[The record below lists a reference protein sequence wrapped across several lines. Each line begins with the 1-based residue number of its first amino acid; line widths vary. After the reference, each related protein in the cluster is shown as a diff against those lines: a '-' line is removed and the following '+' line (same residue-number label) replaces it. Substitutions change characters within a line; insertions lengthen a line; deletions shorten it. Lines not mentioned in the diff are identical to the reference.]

1 MANHTLNPSRGNLHG
16 SLSRSIPP
24 VLTISPG
31 DTVDFTTLEADWRI
45 VRPDS
50 PSSSSG
56 IFMERSF
63 PADQGHA
70 LCGPVYIQ
78 GARPQMTLAIRI
90 NQIIPGTWGWS
101 RVGGGDPD
109 HLCRMG
115 FEGDEY
121 FLIWDIDP
129 KKGICRSHMGHC
141 VPLSPFMGVMA
152 VAPDSDDY
160 VKTHVPGPYGANMD
174 CRDITAGSI
183 LYLPVYTEGAL
194 FSTGDGH
201 ARQGD
206 GESGCTAIE
215 CPMKQVSLTFDLIDE
230 PLDNPVC
237 NSPHG
242 WVTFGFH
249 SDLTVA
255 AYYALMDMCRLM
267 ERLYGF
273 GHKEAMAMA
282 SVAVDMKI
290 TQLVNGTRGVHA
302 LLPHGVISAP

>member
-174 CRDITAGSI
+174 CRDITTGSI

-242 WVTFGFH
+242 WITFGFH

-267 ERLYGF
+267 EHLYGF

>member
-78 GARPQMTLAIRI
+78 GARPKMTLAVRI

-174 CRDITAGSI
+174 CRDITTGSI

-215 CPMKQVSLTFDLIDE
+215 CPMKQVSLTFNLIDE

-242 WVTFGFH
+242 WITFGFH

-282 SVAVDMKI
+282 SVAVDIKI

>member
-174 CRDITAGSI
+174 CRDITPGSI

-215 CPMKQVSLTFDLIDE
+215 CPMKQVSLTFNLIDE

-242 WVTFGFH
+242 WITFGFH

-282 SVAVDMKI
+282 SVAVDIKI

>member
-152 VAPDSDDY
+152 VAPDSDDH

-174 CRDITAGSI
+174 CRDITTGSI

-215 CPMKQVSLTFDLIDE
+215 CPMKQVSLTFNLIDE

-242 WVTFGFH
+242 WITFGFH

-282 SVAVDMKI
+282 SVAVDIKI

>member
-230 PLDNPVC
+230 P
-237 NSPHG
+237 
-242 WVTFGFH
+242 
-249 SDLTVA
+249 
-255 AYYALMDMCRLM
+255 
-267 ERLYGF
+267 
-273 GHKEAMAMA
+273 
-282 SVAVDMKI
+282 
-290 TQLVNGTRGVHA
+290 
-302 LLPHGVISAP
+302 

>member
-1 MANHTLNPSRGNLHG
+1 MADHILKPSRKNLHG
-16 SLSRSIPP
+16 SLSKSIPP
-24 VLTISPG
+24 VLTITPG
-31 DTVDFTTLEADWRI
+31 ETVDFTTLEADWRI
-45 VRPDS
+45 ARPDS
-50 PSSSSG
+50 PLSSSG
-56 IFMERSF
+56 VFMERSF

-78 GARPQMTLAIRI
+78 GARPGMTLAVRI

-109 HLCRMG
+109 HLSRIG

-121 FLIWDIDP
+121 FLIWDIDRQ
-129 KKGICRSHMGHC
+129 KGICRSHMGHC

-174 CRDITAGSI
+174 CRDITSGSI
-183 LYLPVYTEGAL
+183 LYLPIYTQGAL

-215 CPMKQVSLTFDLIDE
+215 CPMEQVSMTFNLIDE
-230 PLDNPVC
+230 PLDSPVC
-237 NSPHG
+237 NSPKG
-242 WVTFGFH
+242 WITFGFH

-290 TQLVNGTRGVHA
+290 TQLVNGIRGVHA
-302 LLPHGVISAP
+302 LLPHGVISTM

>member
-1 MANHTLNPSRGNLHG
+1 MADHILKPSRKNLHG
-16 SLSRSIPP
+16 SLSKSIPP
-24 VLTISPG
+24 VLTITPG
-31 DTVDFTTLEADWRI
+31 ETVDFTTLEADWRI
-45 VRPDS
+45 ARPDS
-50 PSSSSG
+50 PLSSSG
-56 IFMERSF
+56 VFMERSF

-78 GARPQMTLAIRI
+78 GARPGMTLAVRI

-109 HLCRMG
+109 HLSRIG
-115 FEGDEY
+115 FVGDEY
-121 FLIWDIDP
+121 FLIWDIDRQ
-129 KKGICRSHMGHC
+129 KGICRSHMGHC

-160 VKTHVPGPYGANMD
+160 VKTHAPGPYGANMD
-174 CRDITAGSI
+174 CRDITSGSI
-183 LYLPVYTEGAL
+183 LYLPIYTQGAL

-215 CPMKQVSLTFDLIDE
+215 CPMEQVSMTFNLIDE
-230 PLDNPVC
+230 PLDSPVC
-237 NSPHG
+237 NSPKG
-242 WVTFGFH
+242 WITFGFH

-290 TQLVNGTRGVHA
+290 TQLVNGIRGVHA
-302 LLPHGVISAP
+302 LLPHGVISTM

>member
-174 CRDITAGSI
+174 CRDITTGSI

-215 CPMKQVSLTFDLIDE
+215 CPMKQVSLTFNLIDE

-242 WVTFGFH
+242 WITFGFH

>member
-1 MANHTLNPSRGNLHG
+1 
-16 SLSRSIPP
+16 
-24 VLTISPG
+24 
-31 DTVDFTTLEADWRI
+31 
-45 VRPDS
+45 
-50 PSSSSG
+50 
-56 IFMERSF
+56 
-63 PADQGHA
+63 
-70 LCGPVYIQ
+70 
-78 GARPQMTLAIRI
+78 MTLAIRI

-174 CRDITAGSI
+174 CRDITTGSI

-215 CPMKQVSLTFDLIDE
+215 CPMKQVSLTFNLIDE

-242 WVTFGFH
+242 WITFGFH

-282 SVAVDMKI
+282 SVAVDIKI

>member
-174 CRDITAGSI
+174 CRDITTGSI

-215 CPMKQVSLTFDLIDE
+215 CPMKQVSLTFNLIDE
-230 PLDNPVC
+230 PLDNPIC

-242 WVTFGFH
+242 WITFGFH

-282 SVAVDMKI
+282 SVAVDIKI

>member
-78 GARPQMTLAIRI
+78 GARPQMTLAVRI

-174 CRDITAGSI
+174 CRDITTGSI

-215 CPMKQVSLTFDLIDE
+215 CPMKQVSLTFNLIDE

-242 WVTFGFH
+242 WITFGFH

-282 SVAVDMKI
+282 SVAVDIKI

>member
-174 CRDITAGSI
+174 CRDITTGSI

-242 WVTFGFH
+242 WITFGFH

>member
-1 MANHTLNPSRGNLHG
+1 MADHILKPSRKNLHG
-16 SLSRSIPP
+16 SLSKSIPP
-24 VLTISPG
+24 VLTITPG
-31 DTVDFTTLEADWRI
+31 ETVDFTTLEADWRI
-45 VRPDS
+45 ARPDS
-50 PSSSSG
+50 PLSSSG
-56 IFMERSF
+56 VFMERSF

-78 GARPQMTLAIRI
+78 GARPGMTLAVRI

-109 HLCRMG
+109 HLSRIG

-121 FLIWDIDP
+121 FLIWDIDRQ
-129 KKGICRSHMGHC
+129 KGICRSHMGHC

-160 VKTHVPGPYGANMD
+160 VKTHAPGPYGANMD

-183 LYLPVYTEGAL
+183 LYLPIYTQGAL

-215 CPMKQVSLTFDLIDE
+215 CPMEQVSMTFNLIDE
-230 PLDNPVC
+230 PLDSPVC
-237 NSPHG
+237 N
-242 WVTFGFH
+242 
-249 SDLTVA
+249 
-255 AYYALMDMCRLM
+255 
-267 ERLYGF
+267 
-273 GHKEAMAMA
+273 
-282 SVAVDMKI
+282 
-290 TQLVNGTRGVHA
+290 
-302 LLPHGVISAP
+302 